1 MKKKFYL
8 LTIAV
13 LMLGVLAGCGNSS
26 KEDTSLKDIQEKGKI
41 VLGTSAD
48 YAPYE
53 WHMIDGKNDE
63 IVGVDIEIAKQ
74 VAADLGVELE
84 IKDMQFNGLFS
95 ALNSGD
101 IDMIIAGMVADE
113 KRSESVDFTE
123 PYFEQGQVL
132 LVNKKDADTFK
143 SIDDLKGK
151 KIGSQLGSVQYEY
164 ANANFDAEV
173 TGIPNNNDLIMELK
187 NGTLDVVFMS
197 ELTAKQFAELNDDLV
212 ISEIDSIPTEGG
224 SCIAVQKGSSSLVD
238 ALNESIKQL
247 NESEKINQWF
257 LDFTEL
263 AKEKAN

>member
-13 LMLGVLAGCGNSS
+13 LMLGVLVGCGNSS

-143 SIDDLKGK
+143 SVEDLKGK

-164 ANANFDAEV
+164 ANANFDAEI
-173 TGIPNNNDLIMELK
+173 GR
-187 NGTLDVVFMS
+187 
-197 ELTAKQFAELNDDLV
+197 A
-212 ISEIDSIPTEGG
+212 
-224 SCIAVQKGSSSLVD
+224 SCRERV
-238 ALNESIKQL
+238 
-247 NESEKINQWF
+247 
-257 LDFTEL
+257 
-263 AKEKAN
+263 

>member
-1 MKKKFYL
+1 
-8 LTIAV
+8 
-13 LMLGVLAGCGNSS
+13 
-26 KEDTSLKDIQEKGKI
+26 
-41 VLGTSAD
+41 
-48 YAPYE
+48 
-53 WHMIDGKNDE
+53 
-63 IVGVDIEIAKQ
+63 
-74 VAADLGVELE
+74 
-84 IKDMQFNGLFS
+84 
-95 ALNSGD
+95 
-101 IDMIIAGMVADE
+101 MVADE

-164 ANANFDAEV
+164 ANTNFDAEI

-197 ELTAKQFAELNDDLV
+197 ELTAKQFAGLNDDLV

-224 SCIAVQKGSSSLVD
+224 SCIAVQKGSSTLVD

-247 NESEKINQWF
+247 NESEKVNQWF